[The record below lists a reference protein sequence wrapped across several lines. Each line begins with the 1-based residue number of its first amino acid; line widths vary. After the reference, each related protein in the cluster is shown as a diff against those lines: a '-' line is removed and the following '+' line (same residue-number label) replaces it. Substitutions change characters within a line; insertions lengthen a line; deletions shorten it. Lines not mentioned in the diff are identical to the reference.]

1 MRGEKKIK
9 KPLKVYMRKI
19 IGKNSKM
26 IGFYGYSS
34 SCSCKV
40 LSQVFKSNL
49 PRMYFP
55 LFIPNS
61 DVVLFSQMV

>member
-1 MRGEKKIK
+1 
-9 KPLKVYMRKI
+9 MRKI